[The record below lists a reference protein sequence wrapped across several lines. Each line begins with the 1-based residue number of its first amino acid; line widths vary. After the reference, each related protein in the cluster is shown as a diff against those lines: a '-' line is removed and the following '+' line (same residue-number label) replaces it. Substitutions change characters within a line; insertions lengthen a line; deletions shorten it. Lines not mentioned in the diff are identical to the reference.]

1 LQIKLKYPHIFFSM
15 LPLYPEL
22 PTTATVFW
30 VGFVVAL
37 VHYAIRRRVVELFGT
52 GFGLIVVGS
61 VVQWWGQGIIA
72 AFGLWMGTAGISYL
86 VVSAIILVFKAVQYS
101 ASLLSRAVVY
111 TAQEPQG
118 QKLMECRCTCQ

>member
-1 LQIKLKYPHIFFSM
+1 M

-22 PTTATVFW
+22 PTTAAAFW
-30 VGFVVAL
+30 VGIVIAV
-37 VHYAIRRRVVELFGT
+37 VHYIIRRRVVELFGT

-61 VVQWWGQGIIA
+61 AVQWWGQGITA

-101 ASLLSRAVVY
+101 ASVLSRAVVH